1 MNKMIKLADGT
12 VIKTGLTGPSGA
24 PVLMLPVA
32 KESVYGQEADH
43 LRQWGVDPELGEH
56 FVDGLR
62 DKFQVLYFD
71 YEGHR
76 MRQPNPLD
84 LTASTIAQDLLTIAD
99 AMNVSKFSYYGYS
112 WLALAGLQLAIR
124 TDRLESLVMGGYPPL
139 DGPYAEMLTVTNHT
153 YQMALSQPDP
163 ADPPES
169 EQESAAPEATD
180 WDNIQIKMVPEQTW
194 QFVTL
199 YESLADFKDRDIQHL
214 LGMPRLAF
222 AGEQDKIVYG
232 DNFGGVTV
240 DIAGKLVEH
249 LPLLEQ
255 LGWDVAILKGSGM
268 DHTKAMQPE
277 TVLPVLKP
285 WLIRNVLRES

>member
-1 MNKMIKLADGT
+1 MDKMITLADGT
-12 VIKTGLTGPSGA
+12 VIKAGLTGPSGA
-24 PVLMLPVA
+24 PVLMLPAA
-32 KESVYGQEADH
+32 KESVYGQEAEH
-43 LRQWGVDPELGEH
+43 LRLWGVDPELGEH
-56 FVDGLR
+56 FIDGLQ
-62 DKFQVLYFD
+62 DKFRVLYFD

-76 MRQPNPLD
+76 LRQPNPLN
-84 LTASTIAQDLLTIAD
+84 LTASSIAQDLLTIAGE
-99 AMNVSKFSYYGYS
+99 MNVASFSYYGYS

-124 TDRLESLVMGGYPPL
+124 TDRLEGLVMGGFPPL

-153 YQMALSQPDP
+153 YQMALSHPAP
-163 ADPPES
+163 ADPAET
-169 EQESAAPEATD
+169 EQETATPEAID
-180 WDNIQIKMVPEQTW
+180 WDNIQIQMVPEQTR

-199 YESLADFKDRDIQHL
+199 YESLADFRDHDIQHL

-240 DIAGKLVEH
+240 DIAGKLIRH
-249 LPLLEQ
+249 LSTLEQ
-255 LGWDVAILKGSGM
+255 LGWDVAIMKGSGM

>member
-1 MNKMIKLADGT
+1 
-12 VIKTGLTGPSGA
+12 
-24 PVLMLPVA
+24 
-32 KESVYGQEADH
+32 
-43 LRQWGVDPELGEH
+43 
-56 FVDGLR
+56 
-62 DKFQVLYFD
+62 
-71 YEGHR
+71 
-76 MRQPNPLD
+76 
-84 LTASTIAQDLLTIAD
+84 
-99 AMNVSKFSYYGYS
+99 MNVSKFSYYGYS

-124 TDRLESLVMGGYPPL
+124 TDRLESLVMGGFPPL
-139 DGPYAEMLTVTNHT
+139 DGPYAEMLTVTNNT
-153 YQMALSQPDP
+153 YQMALIQPASSDP
-163 ADPPES
+163 AES

-180 WDNIQIKMVPEQTW
+180 WDNIRIQMVPEQTR

-199 YESLADFKDRDIQHL
+199 YESLAGFKDRDIQEL
-214 LGMPRLAF
+214 LVMPRLAF

-255 LGWDVAILKGSGM
+255 LGWDVAILKGNGM

>member
-1 MNKMIKLADGT
+1 MDKMIRLLDGSQL
-12 VIKTGLTGPSGA
+12 KAGLTGPSGA

-56 FVDGLR
+56 FIAGLR

-76 MRQPNPLD
+76 LRQPNPLD
-84 LTASTIAQDLLTIAD
+84 LTASSITEDFLTIAGE
-99 AMNVSKFSYYGYS
+99 MNVSKFSYYGYS

-124 TDRLESLVMGGYPPL
+124 TDRLESLLMGGFPPL
-139 DGPYAEMLTVTNHT
+139 DGPYAEMLIVTNHT
-153 YQMALSQPDP
+153 YMMALSQPAP
-163 ADPPES
+163 ADPAET
-169 EQESAAPEATD
+169 EQKTAAPEATD
-180 WDNIQIKMVPEQTW
+180 WDNIQIQMVPEQTR

-199 YESLADFKDRDIQHL
+199 YESLADFRDRDIQHL
-214 LGMPRLAF
+214 LRMPRLAF

-240 DIAGKLVEH
+240 DIAGKLVDH
-249 LPLLEQ
+249 QSRLEQ

-277 TVLPVLKP
+277 TVLPVLRP

>member
-1 MNKMIKLADGT
+1 MNKMITLPDGSQL
-12 VIKTGLTGPSGA
+12 KAGLTGPSGA

-43 LRQWGVDPELGEH
+43 LRLWGVDPQLGEH
-56 FVDGLR
+56 FVDGLQ

-76 MRQPNPLD
+76 MHHSNPLA
-84 LTASTIAQDLLTIAD
+84 LTASSIAQDLLTTANE
-99 AMNVSKFSYYGYS
+99 MNVTRFSYYGYS

-124 TDRLESLVMGGYPPL
+124 TDRLESLVMGGFPPM

-153 YQMALSQPDP
+153 YQMALSQPAP
-163 ADPPES
+163 AEPAV
-169 EQESAAPEATD
+169 QEADAPETVD
-180 WDNIQIKMVPEQTW
+180 WDNIQIQMVPEQMK

-214 LGMPRLAF
+214 LVMPRMAF

-240 DIAGKLVEH
+240 DIAGRLVGH
-249 LPLLEQ
+249 QSVLEQ

-285 WLIRNVLRES
+285 WLIRKLLRES

>member
-1 MNKMIKLADGT
+1 MDKMITLSDGSE
-12 VIKTGLTGPSGA
+12 IKAGLTGPPGA

-32 KESVYGQEADH
+32 KASVYGQEADH
-43 LRQWGVDPELGEH
+43 LRLWGVDPELGEH

-76 MRQPNPLD
+76 LHQPNPLD
-84 LTASTIAQDLLTIAD
+84 LTASSIAQDLLTIAD
-99 AMNVSKFSYYGYS
+99 KMNVSKFSYYGYS

-124 TDRLESLVMGGYPPL
+124 TDRLESLVMGGFPPL
-139 DGPYAEMLTVTNHT
+139 DGPYTEMLIVTNHT
-153 YQMALSQPDP
+153 FQMALNQPAP
-163 ADPPES
+163 ADPV
-169 EQESAAPEATD
+169 EQEATTPEATD
-180 WDNIQIKMVPEQTW
+180 WNNIQIQMVPEQTR

-199 YESLADFKDRDIQHL
+199 YESLSDFRDHDIQHL
-214 LGMPRLAF
+214 LVMPRLAF

-232 DNFGGVTV
+232 ETFGGVTV
-240 DIAGKLVEH
+240 DIAGKLVAH
-249 LPLLEQ
+249 QSRLEQ
-255 LGWDVAILKGSGM
+255 LGWEVAILKGDNM

-285 WLIRNVLRES
+285 WLIRHVLRES